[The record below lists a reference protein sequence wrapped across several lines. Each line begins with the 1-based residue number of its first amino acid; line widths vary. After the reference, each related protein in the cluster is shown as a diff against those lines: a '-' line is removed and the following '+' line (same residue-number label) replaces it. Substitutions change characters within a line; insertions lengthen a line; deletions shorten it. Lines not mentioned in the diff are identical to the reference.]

1 MLGGTPVSPPVS
13 CLSNPAQAFYSPLTL
28 QPRERT
34 RPRPR
39 STRLCPTP
47 GRQGRTEKTQTGSV
61 DSLIYDGGI
70 VTATQADFS
79 GRITVPDVASV
90 SDHATHVAGTAV
102 GSGSLS
108 ASADGSANQW
118 RGDVFDQYKQRFL
131 SREPVAQSCLH
142 APRPVL

>member
-1 MLGGTPVSPPVS
+1 VGQRAEPP
-13 CLSNPAQAFYSPLTL
+13 PGQANDGIR
-28 QPRERT
+28 QPIGVNT
-34 RPRPR
+34 VQAAPYN
-39 STRLCPTP
+39 LN
-47 GRQGRTEKTQTGSV
+47 GSGV
-61 DSLIYDGGI
+61 DILIYDGGI
-70 VTATQADFS
+70 VTATHADFS

-90 SDHATHVAGTAV
+90 CDHATHVA

-142 APRPVL
+142 APKPVL